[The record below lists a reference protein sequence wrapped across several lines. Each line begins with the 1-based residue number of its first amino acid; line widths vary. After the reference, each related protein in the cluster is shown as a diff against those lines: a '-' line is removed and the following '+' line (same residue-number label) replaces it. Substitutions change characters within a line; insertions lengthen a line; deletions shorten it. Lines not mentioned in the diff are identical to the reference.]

1 MEEIKT
7 YKLGDVVNILDSKR
21 VPLSSMQRQQRKGV
35 YPYYGAQG
43 IIDYIDDYIFDG
55 EYLLIAEDGE
65 NLKSQ
70 KQDIAQI
77 AKGKYWVNNH
87 AHIIESNGL
96 CNIQY
101 ICYLLN
107 RIDLSGY
114 ITGSA
119 QPKLNQDNLRK
130 IEITL
135 PPLKE
140 QCRIAEF
147 LNQFDNKIELNRRIN
162 DNLEQQTQAL
172 FKSWFVDF
180 EPFKDGKFVNS
191 EFGMIPEG
199 WKISELKS
207 ICSLITKGITPQYD
221 ESSNQLVIGQKCIRG
236 RKIDLSI
243 ARKHIPKQI
252 NEKWVQ
258 YGDVL
263 INSTG
268 IGTLGRPAQV
278 WFQKKN
284 VTVDSH
290 VTIVRTNRQN
300 DKMFIGQYFLGKQIL
315 LESYATGSTGQ
326 ADLSK
331 ELLAMT
337 KLVYPTDK
345 VLNDFNKIIT
355 NMVLKIVELQTETEY
370 LSSLRNTLLPQLM
383 SGELKINETT
393 R

>member
-140 QCRIAEF
+140 QCRI
-147 LNQFDNKIELNRRIN
+147 
-162 DNLEQQTQAL
+162 
-172 FKSWFVDF
+172 
-180 EPFKDGKFVNS
+180 
-191 EFGMIPEG
+191 
-199 WKISELKS
+199 
-207 ICSLITKGITPQYD
+207 C
-221 ESSNQLVIGQKCIRG
+221 
-236 RKIDLSI
+236 
-243 ARKHIPKQI
+243 
-252 NEKWVQ
+252 
-258 YGDVL
+258 
-263 INSTG
+263 
-268 IGTLGRPAQV
+268 
-278 WFQKKN
+278 
-284 VTVDSH
+284 
-290 VTIVRTNRQN
+290 
-300 DKMFIGQYFLGKQIL
+300 L
-315 LESYATGSTGQ
+315 LYTSPSPR
-326 ADLSK
+326 D
-331 ELLAMT
+331 
-337 KLVYPTDK
+337 
-345 VLNDFNKIIT
+345 
-355 NMVLKIVELQTETEY
+355 
-370 LSSLRNTLLPQLM
+370 
-383 SGELKINETT
+383 T

>member
-1 MEEIKT
+1 MNVNHIT
-7 YKLGDVVNILDSKR
+7 YYSR
-21 VPLSSMQRQQRKGV
+21 C
-35 YPYYGAQG
+35 
-43 IIDYIDDYIFDG
+43 
-55 EYLLIAEDGE
+55 
-65 NLKSQ
+65 
-70 KQDIAQI
+70 
-77 AKGKYWVNNH
+77 H
-87 AHIIESNGL
+87 
-96 CNIQY
+96 
-101 ICYLLN
+101 
-107 RIDLSGY
+107 
-114 ITGSA
+114 
-119 QPKLNQDNLRK
+119 
-130 IEITL
+130 L
-135 PPLKE
+135 PHK
-140 QCRIAEF
+140 
-147 LNQFDNKIELNRRIN
+147 NKPIN
-162 DNLEQQTQAL
+162 DNLEQQAQAL

-180 EPFKDGKFVNS
+180 EPFKGCKFVES
-191 EFGMIPEG
+191 ELGMIPEG
-199 WKISELKS
+199 WRILELKS

-221 ESSNQLVIGQKCIRG
+221 ESSNQLVIGQKCIRE

-331 ELLAMT
+331 ERLAMT
-337 KLVYPTDK
+337 RLVYPTDN

-370 LSSLRNTLLPQLM
+370 LSSLRNTLLPQLI
-383 SGELKINETT
+383 SGELKINKTT

>member
-162 DNLEQQTQAL
+162 DNLEQQTQAWL
-172 FKSWFVDF
+172 NELLDRYADSTTVLIHEIAEINPKRNLSKGTSAKCIEMANLPTIGSFPNGWIEKEYNGGMKFRNGDTLIARITPCLENGKTAFINFLDKDEISYGSTEYIVISAKNNYSSSFFYFLARNHDFVDYAV
-180 EPFKDGKFVNS
+180 KNMNGSSGRQRVSGDTIGKYR
-191 EFGMIPEG
+191 IP
-199 WKISELKS
+199 
-207 ICSLITKGITPQYD
+207 
-221 ESSNQLVIGQKCIRG
+221 VIPR
-236 RKIDLSI
+236 
-243 ARKHIPKQI
+243 
-252 NEKWVQ
+252 EE
-258 YGDVL
+258 
-263 INSTG
+263 
-268 IGTLGRPAQV
+268 
-278 WFQKKN
+278 
-284 VTVDSH
+284 
-290 VTIVRTNRQN
+290 
-300 DKMFIGQYFLGKQIL
+300 
-315 LESYATGSTGQ
+315 LESFMSHAEITLKTIKDNSLQ
-326 ADLSK
+326 NMRLSMIRD
-331 ELLAMT
+331 A
-337 KLVYPTDK
+337 
-345 VLNDFNKIIT
+345 
-355 NMVLKIVELQTETEY
+355 
-370 LSSLRNTLLPQLM
+370 LLPKLM
-383 SGELKINETT
+383 SGELKVNDLN

>member
-1 MEEIKT
+1 MEEWKT
-7 YKLGDVVNILDSKR
+7 YRLSDLTVMKNGKKR
-21 VPLSSMQRQQRKGV
+21 PSTNGQYPV
-35 YPYYGAQG
+35 YGGNGIMDYSNQYNADNTIIVGRVGAYCGNVYYYPDKCWISDNAIAIAPNSLIDIDYLFYLMSTLNLHHQHIGGAQP
-43 IIDYIDDYIFDG
+43 
-55 EYLLIAEDGE
+55 LMT
-65 NLKSQ
+65 
-70 KQDIAQI
+70 QDII
-77 AKGKYWVNNH
+77 GGFEVR
-87 AHIIESNGL
+87 IPERS
-96 CNIQY
+96 IQKK
-101 ICYLLN
+101 IVSILLS
-107 RIDLSGY
+107 L
-114 ITGSA
+114 
-119 QPKLNQDNLRK
+119 
-130 IEITL
+130 
-135 PPLKE
+135 
-140 QCRIAEF
+140 
-147 LNQFDNKIELNRRIN
+147 DNKIELNKRIN
-162 DNLEQQTQAL
+162 DNLEQQAQAL

-180 EPFKDGKFVNS
+180 EPFKGGKFVES
-191 EFGMIPEG
+191 ELGMIPEG
-199 WKISELKS
+199 WRILELKS

-221 ESSNQLVIGQKCIRG
+221 ESSNQLVIGQKCIRE

-331 ELLAMT
+331 ERLAMT
-337 KLVYPTDK
+337 RLVYPTDN

-370 LSSLRNTLLPQLM
+370 LSSLRNTLLPKLM
-383 SGELKINETT
+383 SGELKTNKTT